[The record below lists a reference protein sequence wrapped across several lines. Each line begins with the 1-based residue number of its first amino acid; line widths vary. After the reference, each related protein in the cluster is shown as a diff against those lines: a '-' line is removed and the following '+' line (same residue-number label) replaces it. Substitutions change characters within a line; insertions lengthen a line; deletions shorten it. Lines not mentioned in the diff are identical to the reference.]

1 MNFSKMMGNF
11 LEVLNLDQLLFK
23 LNRFNYNL
31 QLVLPVRW
39 SLMHFSSLDRC

>member
-31 QLVLPVRW
+31 QSVLPVRW